1 MNADLMQWEV
11 TEYPDGSIVDDVTGS
26 TLLPPIFELA
36 FENLAAF
43 VARRYGNDMLDE
55 SKQSIYLLRSLV
67 DTYPEVF
74 DAIEINPHIWS
85 ERVNAYL
92 AGE

>member
-43 VARRYGNDMLDE
+43 VAHRYGNDMLDE
-55 SKQSIYLLRSLV
+55 GRQSIYLLRSLV

-74 DAIEINPHIWS
+74 ESIEINPHIWS

-92 AGE
+92 GGE

>member
-1 MNADLMQWEV
+1 MNQ
-11 TEYPDGSIVDDVTGS
+11 SIN
-26 TLLPPIFELA
+26 FEIA

-55 SKQSIYLLRSLV
+55 GKQSIHLLRSLV

-74 DAIEINPHIWS
+74 EAIEINPHIWS

>member
-1 MNADLMQWEV
+1 MQFINFEV
-11 TEYPDGSIVDDVTGS
+11 
-26 TLLPPIFELA
+26 A

-55 SKQSIYLLRSLV
+55 GRQSIYLLRSLV

-74 DAIEINPHIWS
+74 ESIEINPHIWS

-92 AGE
+92 GGE